1 MSKTLRR
8 VATLLPCVPGV
19 SLLLAGGVVW
29 LIDREDFRR
38 AGPILLAG
46 GMVVLA
52 GWVIGAFVSWRLK
65 HPRPDE
71 EDEEQ
76 NLPR

>member
-8 VATLLPCVPGV
+8 VAALLPCVPGM

-29 LIDREDFRR
+29 LIDRGDFRR

-46 GMVVLA
+46 GAVVLA
-52 GWVIGAFVSWRLK
+52 GWIIGAFVSWRLK
-65 HPRPDE
+65 HPRPVK

-76 NLPR
+76 VPPG

>member
-8 VATLLPCVPGV
+8 VSALLPCVPGLT
-19 SLLLAGGVVW
+19 LLLAGGAVW
-29 LIDREDFRR
+29 LLDRGSFWR

-46 GMVVLA
+46 GAVWLA
-52 GWVIGAFVSWRLK
+52 GLVIGALVSWRLK
-65 HPRPDE
+65 HPRPVE

-76 NLPR
+76 TPS